1 MGDAPKFTVDAQP
14 FSAAAWAP
22 FGWVPVPD
30 TDTADGTHTLHFEW
44 ADPHLNTI
52 HHRADEVPH
61 TDRGLVC
68 TVMYHHVTHTQALM
82 PLDARA
88 VIAVA
93 PASVA
98 FSRPDDLDEIRAF
111 VVEPGDVFV
120 LHQGTWHWGPFPIE
134 AAPVVRLLNV
144 QGRRYAE
151 DNTSV
156 DLPARAGSVVEVV
169 VPHSG

>member
-1 MGDAPKFTVDAQP
+1 MGGPPNCAVDAHP
-14 FSAAAWAP
+14 LSGAAWAP
-22 FGWVPVPD
+22 SGWAAVPD
-30 TDTADGTHTLHFEW
+30 TDTTGGRHTLHFEW

-111 VVEPGDVFV
+111 VVEPADGFV
-120 LHQGTWHWGPFPIE
+120 LHQGTDHRGP
-134 AAPVVRLLNV
+134 
-144 QGRRYAE
+144 
-151 DNTSV
+151 
-156 DLPARAGSVVEVV
+156 
-169 VPHSG
+169 